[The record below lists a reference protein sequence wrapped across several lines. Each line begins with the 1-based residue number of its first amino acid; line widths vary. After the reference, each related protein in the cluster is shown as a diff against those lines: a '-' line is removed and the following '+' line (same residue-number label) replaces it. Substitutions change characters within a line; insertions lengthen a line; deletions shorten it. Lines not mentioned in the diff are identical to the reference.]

1 MIYFIVTINLM
12 KEKGSYEEYI
22 RLVKPIVEAYGGRY
36 LVRSNKI
43 TALQNEWCPQR
54 VIIIEWGSK
63 EQMDKC
69 FMSEEYKQIVDK
81 REKSVDSKAIIVEA

>member
-1 MIYFIVTINLM
+1 MIYFIVTINSM
-12 KEKGSYEEYI
+12 KEKDAYEEYI

-43 TALQNEWCPQR
+43 TPLQNEWCPQR
-54 VIIIEWGSK
+54 IIIIEWSSK
-63 EQMDKC
+63 EQMEKC
-69 FMSEEYKQIVDK
+69 FSSERYKEIVDK